1 MGTSTIEWTERTWNP
16 VIGCTKISPECAHC
30 YAETRAILSYHQ
42 GIEHPSRLPEYMNCV
57 DENGW
62 TGKIE
67 LCHHRLNEPDNW
79 PPCRIFVPSMS
90 DLFHPGVPFDYIDQ
104 VIATIVRNQQH
115 NFQLLTKRPDRQLEY
130 WRTLQDYGFMRI
142 LQLAGIR
149 ADEIWKYFKNPWV
162 DPIPNLWMGCTIG
175 TNRSAFDRLQHF
187 LKIPAAIS
195 FYSMEPLL
203 EQVKAQLRPDG
214 ENCLICGDIGH
225 QLIECHH
232 TSRRTPDWII
242 VGGENGPKAR
252 PMHPDWVRYQRDQ
265 AADAVKAFFFK
276 GWGQWSPS
284 PKTNRAFKFD
294 DGQVMYRQRSR
305 KIAGRIL
312 DGRTHD
318 QYPI

>member
-1 MGTSTIEWTERTWNP
+1 MGTSTIPWTERTWNP
-16 VIGCTKISPECAHC
+16 VIGCDKISPECAHC
-30 YAETRAILSYHQ
+30 YAEDMAIRLHGQAMAVLSK
-42 GIEHPSRLPEYMNCV
+42 LPEYSVCV
-57 DENGW
+57 DGDGW

-67 LCHHRLNEPDNW
+67 LCHHRLNEPDDW
-79 PPCRIFVPSMS
+79 PPCMIMVPSMG
-90 DLFHPGVPFDYIDQ
+90 DLFHRLVPFDFIDQ
-104 VIATIVRNQQH
+104 VLATIVRNNQH
-115 NFQLLTKRPDRQLEY
+115 TFQMLTKRTERMLEY
-130 WRTLQDYGFMRI
+130 WLTLQDYGFLRI
-142 LQLAGIR
+142 LRLAGIR

-203 EQVKAQLRPDG
+203 ERVKAQLRPDG

-225 QLIECHH
+225 QLFECHH

-242 VGGENGPKAR
+242 AGGESGAKAR
-252 PMHPDWVRYQRDQ
+252 PSNPNWFRYQRDE
-265 AADAVKAFFFK
+265 AADAGKAFFFK

-284 PKTNRAFKFD
+284 PITNRRFVFD
-294 DGQVMYRQRSR
+294 DGEVVYRQRSK
-305 KIAGRIL
+305 KIAGRVL